1 MVTDAESAVSAL
13 VSEAGGGFHFSV
25 KRAGPQNHETVGHA
39 ERTIRWIKESVRALM
54 LEFQKQGLT
63 LTFERV
69 FVQRLLSYV
78 CFSHNNFNLVQ
89 GSNKTPREIAVGSKV
104 SPDCFALF
112 GSKVLAEVPQ
122 SILEKSP
129 NTPRFISAAFIHPE
143 FQSSG
148 SVVIGKSRVGQ
159 EMITRCFVAKSFK
172 IVLPIEIRNEF
183 GLFTQLVDERS
194 GLPIDAGSGPSSMES
209 RVLPQGQNPSLTCP
223 SSGPPLP
230 WVEEHGYT
238 KGCSAC
244 KSVEIHGARK
254 NKVHSKD
261 CCLRYSKWIQ
271 EQARVGEASV
281 PSVGGGELL
290 AGEGWA
296 IGGI

>member
-1 MVTDAESAVSAL
+1 
-13 VSEAGGGFHFSV
+13 
-25 KRAGPQNHETVGHA
+25 
-39 ERTIRWIKESVRALM
+39 M

-148 SVVIGKSRVGQ
+148 PVVIGEIRVGQ
-159 EMITRCFVAKSFK
+159 EMITRCFVAKSLK

-183 GLFTQLVDERS
+183 GLFLPSWLMNVQGYQL
-194 GLPIDAGSGPSSMES
+194 M
-209 RVLPQGQNPSLTCP
+209 QGQGLVPWSAGCCP
-223 SSGPPLP
+223 
-230 WVEEHGYT
+230 
-238 KGCSAC
+238 
-244 KSVEIHGARK
+244 
-254 NKVHSKD
+254 
-261 CCLRYSKWIQ
+261 
-271 EQARVGEASV
+271 RVKILV
-281 PSVGGGELL
+281 
-290 AGEGWA
+290 
-296 IGGI
+296 